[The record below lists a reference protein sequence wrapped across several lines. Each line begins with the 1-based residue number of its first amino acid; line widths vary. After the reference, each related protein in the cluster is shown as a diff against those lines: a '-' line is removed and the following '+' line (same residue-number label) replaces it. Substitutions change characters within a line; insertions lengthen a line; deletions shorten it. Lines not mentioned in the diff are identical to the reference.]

1 MNTKIHRINLG
12 MVNCYLIKGEKWIM
26 IDTGVRGQ
34 MTRIKRL
41 IQRKGISLK
50 DIGLVIIT
58 HAHMDHAGNAR
69 KIKEATGVNIAI
81 HHLEQEWLETG
92 LAPVPPGRTWLGK
105 LVSTIGQHSPPVTVD
120 PVSADI
126 IIGDE
131 GFPMHDYGIS
141 GEIIHTPG
149 HTRGSVC
156 LCLESG
162 EAFVG
167 DLAMSARFM
176 RFTPGLSIFA
186 EDEEELKRS
195 LEKLLKMG
203 IKTVY
208 PAHGRPFPANV
219 F

>member
-1 MNTKIHRINLG
+1 
-12 MVNCYLIKGEKWIM
+12 M
-26 IDTGVRGQ
+26 IDTGARGQ

-41 IQRKGISLK
+41 IQRKRIPLK

-58 HAHMDHAGNAR
+58 HAHMDHTGNTR
-69 KIKEATGVNIAI
+69 KIKEATGANIAI
-81 HHLEQEWLETG
+81 HHSELEWLEAG
-92 LAPVPPGRTWLGK
+92 FAPVPPGRTWLGK
-105 LVSTIGQHSPPVTVD
+105 FVSRLGQHSPPITVD

-131 GFPMHDYGIS
+131 EFPMHDYGIS
-141 GEIIHTPG
+141 GKIIHTPG

-186 EDEEELKRS
+186 DDEEELKSS

-208 PAHGRPFPANV
+208 PGHGRPFPASV